1 MESCLTNRLS
11 RFIDLTEGE
20 RDFVRYME
28 DDESEM
34 SRRAAIVTIG
44 DRVDHLWVL
53 KFGWVI
59 ARSRDSRGRSSILR
73 IYLPGEVMGLAEIGK
88 GTAVHS
94 LEMLTDGCVCPFPR
108 GAVAEMYDKA
118 PRLAALLT
126 SIGSLDQL
134 DLRERVFQL
143 ARLSAVERVS
153 HFLLTLQD
161 RLALANSGRSR
172 RFHLPLTNAQIGDYL
187 GLTDIYIGR
196 VLKDLVADGRIVVEK
211 RHVTI
216 NDADA
221 WAEEVGYRNIFD
233 RIDTSWFPD
242 PTERGR

>member
-1 MESCLTNRLS
+1 MESCLANRLS
-11 RFIDLTEGE
+11 RFIDLTDGE
-20 RDFVRYME
+20 KKFVRYME
-28 DDESEM
+28 EDERDLT
-34 SRRAAIVTIG
+34 RRKSIVTIG
-44 DRVDHLWVL
+44 DRVEHLWVL

-59 ARSRDSRGRSSILR
+59 ARSREAGGRSSILR
-73 IYLPGEVMGLAEIGK
+73 IYLPGEVMGLSEIGT
-88 GTAVHS
+88 GTAIHS
-94 LEMLTDGCVCPFPR
+94 IEMLTDGCICPFPR
-108 GAVAEMYDKA
+108 SAVAEMYDKT

-126 SIGSLDQL
+126 SLGSLDQL

-187 GLTDIYIGR
+187 GLTDIYVGR
-196 VLKDLVADGRIVVEK
+196 ILKDLVAAGHIVVEQ

-216 NDADA
+216 HDAES
-221 WAEEVGYRNIFD
+221 WAEEVGYRTIFG
-233 RIDTSWFPD
+233 RIDTSWYPD
-242 PTERGR
+242 PPG